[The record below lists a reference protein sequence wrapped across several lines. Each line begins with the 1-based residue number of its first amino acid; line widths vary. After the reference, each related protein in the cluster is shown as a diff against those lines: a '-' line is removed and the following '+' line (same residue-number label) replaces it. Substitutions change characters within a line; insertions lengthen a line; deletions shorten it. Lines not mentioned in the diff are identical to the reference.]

1 MQLRK
6 ISLRDWKCYAGKVEF
21 SFPKLTKGKNLSLI
35 GAANGFGK
43 TALYE
48 AIVLGLFGRD
58 GMPLL
63 YRARFEVSG
72 DNQNDQTYVQFLS
85 KTEGRDGVLN
95 RTALESGVMDCS
107 VELVFDDEAGQP
119 VRFQRIWHFSQ
130 QGTLKRYEEE
140 VQAFEGNERRPV
152 GPRSGTAATANE
164 RLDWFRDWVAKNFVP
179 YYLGWFFLF
188 DGEMV
193 KTFADQGMRE
203 QVRNGIEG
211 LLGLPLLRDLATD
224 LRNYARA
231 RGGSSGGPQGSTI
244 EKAEADEEA
253 LTQRLQE
260 VTDEEKHIDADLRA
274 LESEREELTRIL
286 HGLSSGTQA
295 SSQELYQRLAQRRA
309 DLRGAKDH
317 LAEAMEV
324 DLALALPGRELRA
337 AAELRLRQEERREQW
352 QNGREQGDVRL
363 EAYVTSVQASL
374 LKVVP
379 PLSLGQVDAVI
390 AEIRSAWDRLWFPP
404 DDDTAPSFRHTALLG
419 ADRLETITRLG
430 RIAVAGGRLLQF
442 LQEIA
447 SHETEIIRLEEETSR
462 IEAVG
467 PGIDEKRARL
477 SDVQALLGP
486 LHQRKGGLESKRAGI
501 EGQLGSKRAE
511 LANLRQRV
519 AHSAPGQK
527 RAAAAA
533 RVAQMLDAILIEA
546 VPGEVGAVAEAMTD
560 VFRAI
565 SHKGLVDK
573 VTIAADCTVKL
584 LTKSGS
590 EVTGLGASAGEQ
602 QLFSLALIQAVLRVS
617 KRSFPIIVDTPL
629 GRLDERHRV
638 ALMQQFASLP
648 GQVILLSTDTE
659 VVGPAYAAVTK
670 NIAQTY
676 ILRHQH
682 HGDVGATR
690 VEAGYFE
697 GLA

>member
-21 SFPKLTKGKNLSLI
+21 SFPKASAGKNLSLI

-48 AIVLGLFGRD
+48 AVVLGLFGRD

-72 DNQNDQTYVQFLS
+72 ENQNDQTYVQFLS
-85 KTEGRDGVLN
+85 RTESKDGVLN
-95 RTALESGVMDCS
+95 RTALEAGVTDCS
-107 VELVFDDEAGQP
+107 VELVFDDDAGEP
-119 VRFQRIWHFSQ
+119 VRLQRIWHFSQ
-130 QGTLKRYEEE
+130 QGAAKRYEEE
-140 VQAFEGNERRPV
+140 VQAFAGAERRPI
-152 GPRSGTAATANE
+152 GPRGTSTSNE
-164 RLDWFRDWVAKNFVP
+164 RLDWFRDWVSKTFVP

-231 RGGSSGGPQGSTI
+231 RGGSSTGPQGSTI
-244 EKAEADEEA
+244 EKTESEEEA
-253 LTQRLQE
+253 LSERLTK
-260 VTDEEKHIDADLRA
+260 VTEEERQIEGDIRA
-274 LESEREELTRIL
+274 LDVEREELTRTL

-295 SSQELYQRLAQRRA
+295 SSQELYQRLAQRGS
-309 DLRGAKDH
+309 DLRAAKDR

-324 DLALALPGRELRA
+324 DLALALPGLELRA
-337 AAELRLRQEERREQW
+337 AAELRLRQEERRAQW
-352 QNGREQGDVRL
+352 ENGREQGDVRL
-363 EAYVTSVQASL
+363 ESYVGSVRDSL
-374 LKVVP
+374 TTVAP
-379 PLSLGQVDAVI
+379 PLSPGQIDAVI
-390 AEIRSAWDRLWFPP
+390 SEIRGAWDRLWFPP
-404 DDDTAPSFRHTALLG
+404 SDDTAPSFRHTALLG
-419 ADRLETITRLG
+419 AERMETVARIQ

-442 LQEIA
+442 LQEIN
-447 SHETEIIRLEEETSR
+447 SHETEIVRLEEETNR

-467 PGIDEKRARL
+467 PGIEEKRLRL
-477 SDVQALLGP
+477 AEVQAQLGP
-486 LHQRKGGLESKRAGI
+486 LNQRLGSLNSSREAL
-501 EGQLGSKRAE
+501 EGQLNAKRAA
-511 LANLRQRV
+511 LANLRQQV
-519 AHSAPGQK
+519 ATSAPGQR

-533 RVAQMLDAILIEA
+533 RVAQMIDAILAEA
-546 VPGEVGAVAEAMTD
+546 VPGEVGAVAEAMTEA
-560 VFRAI
+560 FRAM
-565 SHKGLVDK
+565 SHKGLVHQ

-584 LTKSGS
+584 LAKSGA

-617 KRSFPIIVDTPL
+617 QRNFPIIVDTPL

-638 ALMQQFASLP
+638 ALMKQFASLP

-659 VVGPAYAAVTK
+659 VVGPALEAVK
-670 NIAQTY
+670 KHVSQTY
-676 ILRHQH
+676 VLRHSHQ
-682 HGDVGATR
+682 GDVGSTKI
-690 VEAGYFE
+690 ESGYFE
-697 GLA
+697 RPN

>member
-35 GAANGFGK
+35 GAANGYGK

-72 DNQNDQTYVQFLS
+72 ENQNDQTYVQFLS
-85 KTEGRDGVLN
+85 RIEDKDGVLN
-95 RTALESGVMDCS
+95 RTALEAGVTDCS
-107 VELVFDDEAGQP
+107 VELSFDDDVGQP
-119 VRFQRIWHFSQ
+119 IRLQRIWHFSQ
-130 QGTLKRYEEE
+130 QGYVKRYEEE
-140 VQAFEGNERRPV
+140 VQAFQGAERRPV
-152 GPRSGTAATANE
+152 GPRSGMGTATE
-164 RLDWFRDWVAKNFVP
+164 RLDWFRDWISKTFVP

-231 RGGSSGGPQGSTI
+231 RSGSSGKSQSGTI
-244 EKAEADEEA
+244 EKAEGEEEA
-253 LTQRLQE
+253 LSTRLADVLQE
-260 VTDEEKHIDADLRA
+260 ERQVDGDVRA
-274 LESEREELTRIL
+274 LDTEREELTRTL
-286 HGLSSGTQA
+286 HGLSTGTQA
-295 SSQELYQRLAQRRA
+295 SSQELYQRLAQRRV
-309 DLRGAKDH
+309 DLRTAKDR

-324 DLALALPGRELRA
+324 DLALALPGHELRA
-337 AAELRLRQEERREQW
+337 ASESRLRQEERRAQW
-352 QNGREQGDVRL
+352 LNGREQGDVRL
-363 EAYVTSVQASL
+363 EAYVASVRSS
-374 LKVVP
+374 VGSIVP
-379 PLSLGQVDAVI
+379 PLSESQISAVLSG
-390 AEIRSAWDRLWFPP
+390 IRDAWDRLWFPP
-404 DDDTAPSFRHTALLG
+404 GEDTASSFRHTALLG
-419 ADRLETITRLG
+419 AERVETIGRLG

-442 LQEIA
+442 LQEINA
-447 SHETEIIRLEEETSR
+447 HEIDIVRLEEETNR

-467 PGIDEKRARL
+467 PGIAEKRLRFA
-477 SDVQALLGP
+477 DVQARLGP
-486 LHQRKGGLESKRAGI
+486 LNQRLGALRASREAL
-501 EGQLGSKRAE
+501 EGQLNTKRAS
-511 LANLRQRV
+511 LANLRQQV
-519 AHSAPGQK
+519 ASSAPGQR

-533 RVAQMLDAILIEA
+533 RIAQMIDAILVEA
-546 VPGEVGAVAEAMTD
+546 VPGEVGAVADAMTEA
-560 VFRAI
+560 FRAL
-565 SHKGLVDK
+565 SHKGLVDR

-584 LTKSGS
+584 LTKSGT

-602 QLFSLALIQAVLRVS
+602 QLFSLALIHAVLRVS
-617 KRSFPIIVDTPL
+617 QRSFPIIVDTPL

-638 ALMQQFASLP
+638 ALMKQFASLP

-659 VVGPAYAAVTK
+659 VVGPALEAITK
-670 NIAQTY
+670 NVAQTY
-676 ILRHQH
+676 LLRHNH
-682 HGDVGATR
+682 RGDVGATKT
-690 VEAGYFE
+690 EPGYFE
-697 GLA
+697 RPD

>member
-21 SFPKLTKGKNLSLI
+21 SFPKSTKGKNLSLI

-72 DNQNDQTYVQFLS
+72 ENQNDQTYVQFLS
-85 KTEGRDGVLN
+85 RTDSKDGVLN
-95 RTALESGVMDCS
+95 RTALEAGVTDCS
-107 VELVFDDEAGQP
+107 VELVFDDDAGEP
-119 VRFQRIWHFSQ
+119 VRLQRIWHFSQ
-130 QGTLKRYEEE
+130 QGAVKRYEEE
-140 VQAFEGNERRPV
+140 VQAFSGAERRPV
-152 GPRSGTAATANE
+152 GPRGVATANE
-164 RLDWFRDWVAKNFVP
+164 RLDWFRDWVSKTFVP

-211 LLGLPLLRDLATD
+211 LLGLPLLRDLSTD

-231 RGGSSGGPQGSTI
+231 RGGSTGGPQSGTI
-244 EKAEADEEA
+244 EKAESEEET
-253 LTQRLQE
+253 LSNRLAE
-260 VTDEEKHIDADLRA
+260 VVEEERQIDGDVRA
-274 LESEREELTRIL
+274 LDTEREELTRTL
-286 HGLSSGTQA
+286 HGLSTGTQA

-309 DLRGAKDH
+309 DLRTAKDR

-324 DLALALPGRELRA
+324 DLALALPGHELRG
-337 AAELRLRQEERREQW
+337 AAELRLRQEEKRTQW
-352 QNGREQGDVRL
+352 LSGREQGDVRL
-363 EAYVTSVQASL
+363 DAYVASVKDSL
-374 LKVVP
+374 ATVSPLLSQGQIEAVLK
-379 PLSLGQVDAVI
+379 
-390 AEIRSAWDRLWFPP
+390 EIRAAWDRLWFPP
-404 DDDTAPSFRHTALLG
+404 SDDTALSFRHTALLG
-419 ADRLETITRLG
+419 AERIETIGRLG

-442 LQEIA
+442 LQEINA
-447 SHETEIIRLEEETSR
+447 HETEIVRLEEETNR
-462 IEAVG
+462 IEAIG
-467 PGIDEKRARL
+467 PGVEEKRQRL
-477 SDVQALLGP
+477 SIVQAQLGP
-486 LHQRKGGLESKRAGI
+486 LNQRLGALKSSREAL
-501 EGQLGSKRAE
+501 EGQLSAKRAS
-511 LANLRQRV
+511 LANLRQQV
-519 AHSAPGQK
+519 ASSAPGQK

-533 RVAQMLDAILIEA
+533 RVAQMIDAILAEA

-560 VFRAI
+560 AFRAM
-565 SHKGLVDK
+565 SHKGLVDR

-584 LTKSGS
+584 LAKSGA

-602 QLFSLALIQAVLRVS
+602 QLFSLALIHAVLRVS
-617 KRSFPIIVDTPL
+617 QRNFPIIVDTPL

-638 ALMQQFASLP
+638 ALMKQFASLP

-659 VVGPAYAAVTK
+659 VVGSALEAVTK
-670 NIAQTY
+670 NVAQTY
-676 ILRHQH
+676 LLQHSHQ
-682 HGDVGATR
+682 GDVGATKI
-690 VEAGYFE
+690 EPGYFE
-697 GLA
+697 RPN